1 MCSVVTQILEY
12 VRIQQFFIFICKCY
26 HIFRIIFA
34 IFLCSCLTNQTFS
47 RVALLNQKPVGIIL
61 GKSCA
66 VHKCPLP
73 LRIRQISSI
82 TSLLLSGEG
91 RKTAKIF
98 QDVDGIDKELLK
110 ECGTSYPA
118 LMIYF
123 NLRKIVNKQILA
135 PFLSAY
141 FSFLLKIMNSKQN
154 SCQKQCHSQS

>member
-1 MCSVVTQILEY
+1 MDVEFEFKEKNGGACVT
-12 VRIQQFFIFICKCY
+12 K
-26 HIFRIIFA
+26 
-34 IFLCSCLTNQTFS
+34 
-47 RVALLNQKPVGIIL
+47 LL
-61 GKSCA
+61 
-66 VHKCPLP
+66 
-73 LRIRQISSI
+73 
-82 TSLLLSGEG
+82 
-91 RKTAKIF
+91 
-98 QDVDGIDKELLK
+98 LLK